1 MEMTLRDMLEGSG
14 NCEGVVFCS
23 GKLRQNLRKD
33 IFMYFLLFIL
43 KFMTKL

>member
-23 GKLRQNLRKD
+23 GMLLELLRRD
-33 IFMYFLLFIL
+33 EG
-43 KFMTKL
+43 